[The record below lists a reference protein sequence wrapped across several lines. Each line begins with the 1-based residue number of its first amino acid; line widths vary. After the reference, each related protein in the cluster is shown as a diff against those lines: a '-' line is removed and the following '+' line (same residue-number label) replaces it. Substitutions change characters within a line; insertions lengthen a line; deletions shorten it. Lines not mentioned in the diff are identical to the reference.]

1 MTLNIRKICFS
12 AAFWSWYIDC
22 NYHGMCNFKQ
32 NVAMSNTSPVNCPKC
47 DHQFDV
53 QDALTQRLQQQMQQ
67 ELSEEKQKMMAEH
80 ARHENQLRAYQ
91 EKLEKEK
98 CQMDRTIRQRLKEQ
112 EDVFRRELREEAQKD
127 VAQEVAYLNEVLRK
141 KTEEA
146 AEAREL
152 QLEIKKL
159 QHREEEQRR
168 ELELHYQERM
178 LTEKRALESSITEQM
193 QKQSALKL
201 QEKELQMRALEK
213 QVGEMKR
220 RIEQGSV
227 QLQGEA
233 QEIAMEERLRQLF
246 PMDGIMD
253 VPKGRNGAD
262 IVQVVCNQSMKEA
275 GKIVYE
281 SKRTKAFNNDWIA
294 KLKEDQLREGASAA
308 VLVTEVMP
316 ADADRVECINGVW
329 VTDFHCYPAVA
340 KLLRD
345 GILLVDRATDAQQN
359 KGSKMEMLYQ
369 FLTGTEFKMQ
379 IEAIVEGFIGL
390 KEGMTREQLMMK
402 KVWKE
407 REKLI
412 DKVLVNTAEMYGS
425 VQGIAGKALPDMDLL
440 KLSPQEE
447 GKDEEAGRDE

>member
-1 MTLNIRKICFS
+1 ML
-12 AAFWSWYIDC
+12 
-22 NYHGMCNFKQ
+22 H
-32 NVAMSNTSPVNCPKC
+32 TSPVNCPQC
-47 DHQFDV
+47 NHQFDV
-53 QDALTQRLQQQMQQ
+53 QDALTQRLQQKMQR
-67 ELSEEKQKMMAEH
+67 ELVEEK
-80 ARHENQLRAYQ
+80 R
-91 EKLEKEK
+91 KLEADYVCNESKLKDFQKKLEEEK
-98 CQMDRTIRQRLKEQ
+98 YHQDRVIRQKLKE
-112 EDVFRRELREEAQKD
+112 REEAFREELRAEAKQD
-127 VAQEVAYLNEVLRK
+127 VSQEMTYLNEALQK
-141 KTEEA
+141 KSEEA
-146 AEAREL
+146 AQAREL

-159 QHREEEQRR
+159 QHREAEQRR

-178 LTEKRALESSITEQM
+178 LTEKRALESSITEQL

-201 QEKELQMRALEK
+201 QEKELQMKALEK
-213 QVGEMKR
+213 QVVEMKR

-233 QEIAMEERLRQLF
+233 QEIAIEERLRQLF

-262 IVQVVCNQSMKEA
+262 IVQIVCNQSMKEA
-275 GKIVYE
+275 GKIIYE
-281 SKRTKAFNNDWIA
+281 SKRTKNFNGDWIA

-316 ADADRVECINGVW
+316 PDADRVECINGVW

-345 GILLVDRATDAQQN
+345 GILLVDRATEAQQN
-359 KGSKMEMLYQ
+359 KGGKMEMLYQ

-379 IEAIVEGFIGL
+379 IEAIVEGFLGL
-390 KEGMTREQLMMK
+390 KEGMSREQLMMK

-412 DKVLVNTAEMYGS
+412 DKVLVNTTEMYGS
-425 VQGIAGKALPDMDLL
+425 VQGIAGKALPDMDIL
-440 KLSPQEE
+440 KLPPSKEE
-447 GKDEEAGRDE
+447 SESKEDEAEQDN